1 MTKISRRFHLRALL
15 RSETARRRCIPN
27 KPAARHVRRLRRVA
41 RGLDRVEHALGHR
54 LQINSGYRSQALN
67 RAVGGVAT
75 SQHTRGEAVDIE
87 CRAYGSPLELARA
100 IVRAGVR
107 FDQLIYE
114 YGCNDE
120 GGWVH
125 LSFSAK
131 PRRRTLT
138 ICSAKRGYRLGLR
151 PCQCG

>member
-1 MTKISRRFHLRALL
+1 MTKISRRFPLKALL
-15 RSETARRRCIPN
+15 RSETAERRRIPN
-27 KPAARHVRRLRRVA
+27 RPGARHVRRLRRVA
-41 RGLDRVEHALGHR
+41 LGLDCLERALGHR
-54 LQINSGYRSQALN
+54 LQINSGYRSEALN
-67 RAVGGVAT
+67 RAVGGVTT

-100 IVRAGVR
+100 IVRTGVR

-114 YGCNDE
+114 YGCNED

-138 ICSAKRGYRLGLR
+138 ICSTQRGYRLGLR

>member
-1 MTKISRRFHLRALL
+1 MAKISRRFHLNRLL
-15 RSETARRRCIPN
+15 RSETAERRRIAN
-27 KPAARHVRRLRRVA
+27 KPAARHLRRLGRIA
-41 RGLDRVEHALGHR
+41 RALDRIEKALGQR
-54 LQINSGYRSQALN
+54 LQVNSGYRSEALN
-67 RAVGGVAT
+67 RAVGGVST

-107 FDQLIYE
+107 FDQLVYE
-114 YGCNDE
+114 YGCNAQ

-125 LSFSAK
+125 LSISAR

-138 ICSAKRGYRLGLR
+138 ICSTRSGYHLGLQ
-151 PCQCG
+151 PCRCS